1 MKDLAKGVRRLSQRA
16 AEIRQAVADLPRQ
29 TAEVRDA
36 VVTAAGQVQQART
49 AAAEGVAAWRGLDA
63 AEALAAVREVAA
75 HAAPLAEAGFALA
88 GVECDLGP
96 VRRVRIELRRA
107 GEASAARQR
116 ALLAAH
122 AHRPVLKAVFAAIL
136 QARDAAEEENVSGL
150 EWDRLVVD
158 YGGAANIRLGWTP
171 VAETPPSAPAAPA
184 PSAPVF
190 AASTFFEPRTG
201 AAPAPAVAAARPP
214 VAGPEPVPPAVH
226 VAAPA
231 VSVPKIGN
239 AALAR
244 FKQMPDLTKRRP
256 SR

>member
-1 MKDLAKGVRRLSQRA
+1 MKDLAKGVRRLGQRA

-36 VVTAAGQVQQART
+36 VVTAAGQVQQARA
-49 AAAEGVAAWRGLDA
+49 AAAEGVAAWRGLEA
-63 AEALAAVREVAA
+63 AEALAAVREIAA

-107 GEASAARQR
+107 GDASAARQR

-136 QARDAAEEENVSGL
+136 QARDAAEDETVSGL
-150 EWDRLVVD
+150 EWSRLVID
-158 YGGAANIRLGWTP
+158 YGGAATIRLGWAP
-171 VAETPPSAPAAPA
+171 VPETPPPAAAPA
-184 PSAPVF
+184 PAAVGFPAP
-190 AASTFFEPRTG
+190 TFFEPRSV
-201 AAPAPAVAAARPP
+201 AAPVPAVASASPAAPDLGPVPAAAP
-214 VAGPEPVPPAVH
+214 VA
-226 VAAPA
+226 AATGA
-231 VSVPKIGN
+231 FPKVGS

-244 FKQMPDLTKRRP
+244 FKQMPDLTKRSPGR
-256 SR
+256 